1 MNGDPISLGDYE
13 KVFAALAHQA
23 RRDILLMLSQLGGE
37 LPSGYLARRFQHS
50 WPTTTR
56 HLRVLEEAGLV
67 EVHHEGRTNRYH
79 LKRDRLTH
87 VLSAWLDLFVPVGP
101 ERTWTSTAPRS
112 TSEMI
117 PHLER
122 NPR

>member
-67 EVHHEGRTNRYH
+67 ESRGGKHG
-79 LKRDRLTH
+79 
-87 VLSAWLDLFVPVGP
+87 
-101 ERTWTSTAPRS
+101 ERRIYRRS
-112 TSEMI
+112 DV
-117 PHLER
+117 
-122 NPR
+122 